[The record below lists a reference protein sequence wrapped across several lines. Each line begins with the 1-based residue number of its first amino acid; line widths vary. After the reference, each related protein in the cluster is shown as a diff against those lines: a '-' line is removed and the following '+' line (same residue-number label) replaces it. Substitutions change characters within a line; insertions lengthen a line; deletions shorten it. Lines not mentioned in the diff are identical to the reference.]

1 MDIASSD
8 TAIVITDPQNDFS
21 SSDGVT
27 WGLVGA
33 NVEENNTVD
42 RVDEQGVNQPDAVVS
57 SLRSIPCRT
66 WYPTSEPSGRNPS
79 TPP

>member
-1 MDIASSD
+1 MDIAPSD
-8 TAIVITDPQNDFS
+8 TATVITDPQNDFS

-33 NVEENNTVD
+33 HVEENNTVD
-42 RVDEQGVNQPDAVVS
+42 RVDGQGANQPDATGPG
-57 SLRSIPCRT
+57 LRSITCQQR
-66 WYPTSEPSGRNPS
+66 YPTSEPSGRSLS